1 MKNYSLF
8 VLLAFLFAGTQ
19 AAYAGGSVTGSAAF
33 SGTAPAKAE
42 INMSAD
48 PTCAAAHAEPTFTEE
63 AVVNANNTLKNV
75 FVYVKTG
82 LEGQTFPAPATP
94 ATLDQNGCHYTPHV
108 AGVMV
113 GQQLEIINSDS
124 TLHNVHSMAKESKE
138 FNLGMPIKGMKIKKT
153 FEKPEIMVKMK
164 CDVHP
169 WMSAYIGVLSHPF
182 FAVTG
187 EDGSFAIKD
196 LPAGT
201 YTLEAWHETFGAQ
214 TAEVTVAEGGSAT
227 ANFSFAGN

>member
-1 MKNYSLF
+1 MKNYSLA
-8 VLLAFLFAGTQ
+8 LLAAFLLTGTQ
-19 AAYAGGSVTGSAAF
+19 TVFAGGSVTGSTAF
-33 SGTAPAKAE
+33 TGTAPAKSE

-48 PTCAAAHAEPTFTEE
+48 PTCAAAHTEPTFTEE
-63 AVVNANNTLKNV
+63 AVVNSNNTLKNV

-82 LEGQTFPAPATP
+82 LEGQTFPVPTTP
-94 ATLDQNGCHYTPHV
+94 ATLDQSGCHYTPHV
-108 AGVMV
+108 TGVMV
-113 GQQLEIINSDS
+113 GQPLEIINSDS

-169 WMSAYIGVLSHPF
+169 WMSAYIGVLSNPF

-187 EDGSFAIKD
+187 EEGSFEIKD

-201 YTLEAWHETFGAQ
+201 YTLEAWHETFGTQ
-214 TAEVTVAEGGSAT
+214 TAEITVAEGQSTT
-227 ANFSFAGN
+227 ANFSFAG

>member
-1 MKNYSLF
+1 MKKQKLTL
-8 VLLAFLFAGTQ
+8 LLAFLFAGSQ
-19 AAYAGGSVTGSAAF
+19 AAFAGGSVTGSAAF
-33 SGTAPAKAE
+33 SGTAPAKTE
-42 INMSAD
+42 INMAAD

-63 AVVNANNTLKNV
+63 TVVNSNNTLKNV

-82 LEGQTFPAPATP
+82 LEGQTFPAPAVP
-94 ATLDQNGCHYTPHV
+94 ATLDQSGCHYTPHV
-108 AGVMV
+108 TGVMV
-113 GQQLEIINSDS
+113 GQPLEIINSDA

-169 WMSAYIGVLSHPF
+169 WMSAYIGVLTHPF

-187 EDGSFAIKD
+187 DDGSFEIKD

-201 YTLEAWHETFGAQ
+201 YTLEAWHETLGAQ
-214 TAEVTVAEGGSAT
+214 TAEVTVAEGQAAT
-227 ANFSFAGN
+227 ASFSFAG

>member
-1 MKNYSLF
+1 MKKHGLGLF
-8 VLLAFLFAGTQ
+8 LAIFFAGSQ
-19 AAYAGGSVTGSAAF
+19 VAFAGGSVTGSVAF
-33 SGTAPAKAE
+33 SGAVPAKTE
-42 INMSAD
+42 INMGAD
-48 PTCAAAHAEPTFTEE
+48 PTCSAAHTEPTFTEE
-63 AVVNANNTLKNV
+63 AVVNGNNTLKNV

-82 LEGQTFPAPATP
+82 LEGQTFPVTATP
-94 ATLDQNGCHYTPHV
+94 ASLDQNGCHYNPHV
-108 AGVMV
+108 TGVMV
-113 GQQLEIINSDS
+113 GQPIEIINSDT

-153 FEKPEIMVKMK
+153 FEKPEIMVRMK

-169 WMSAYIGVLSHPF
+169 WMGAYVGVLNHPF

-187 EDGSFAIKD
+187 EDGSFTIKD

-201 YTLEAWHETFGAQ
+201 YTLEAWHETFGTQ

-227 ANFSFAGN
+227 ANFSFAGK